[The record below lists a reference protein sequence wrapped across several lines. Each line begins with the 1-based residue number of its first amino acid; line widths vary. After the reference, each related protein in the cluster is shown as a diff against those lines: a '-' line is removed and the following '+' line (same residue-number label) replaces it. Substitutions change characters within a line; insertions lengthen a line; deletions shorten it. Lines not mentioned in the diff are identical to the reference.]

1 MKEKVMKST
10 FANEKT
16 AYLPNNIFSSIH
28 KLADKQMPRTKREIN
43 NCPEYPSWVQD
54 RSFLSW
60 DFYPNTEKFE
70 PVILYIDNSFFFTII
85 NYRLFKRILKSV
97 NYLFHYKKI

>member
-16 AYLPNNIFSSIH
+16 AYLPTNIFSSIH
-28 KLADKQMPRTKREIN
+28 KLADKQMPRAKREIN
-43 NCPEYPSWVQD
+43 NCPEYPSWVHE

-60 DFYPNTEKFE
+60 DFYPNTDKFE
-70 PVILYIDNSFFFTII
+70 SVFIREKLKPISLLAKIYI
-85 NYRLFKRILKSV
+85 
-97 NYLFHYKKI
+97 